1 MKEKTNVVLAL
12 GLTLSI
18 IGCVVAWYDNPA
30 WLLYLTVVPFF
41 CIQLL
46 LCRLSKRW
54 QIRIIPV
61 LPVALMG
68 AIALFYLLRDSGW
81 DRLAALIFGLA
92 AIAPAVGLVLGWG
105 IWSIQKRHK

>member
-1 MKEKTNVVLAL
+1 MKEKTNVILVL
-12 GLTLSI
+12 GLTLST

-30 WLLYLTVVPFF
+30 WLLYLTAVPFF

-81 DRLAALIFGLA
+81 DRLGAVIFGLA
-92 AIAPAVGLVLGWG
+92 CIAPILGIIVAVCVD
-105 IWSIQKRHK
+105 QKT